1 MNRPRRTVL
10 LGSALLIVGSF
21 STIADSGLDA
31 NGGLT
36 LGLSVALIVIA
47 LVHRGK
53 AGKRYSIP
61 GIVLSAVAL
70 LISIAALLET
80 WGVTIGYI
88 QAEEGV
94 GPYLSAIGAAVA
106 LYGSRRKVEVVLPKK
121 DDVSE

>member
-21 STIADSGLDA
+21 STLADSGLGA
-31 NGGLT
+31 NSGLT

-47 LVHRGK
+47 LVHRGQ

-80 WGVTIGYI
+80 WGVTTGYI

-106 LYGSRRKVEVVLPKK
+106 LYGSRRKVGMVMPREG
-121 DDVSE
+121 DVR